1 MGTIPPQVGSR
12 QSCSHTQHLSQFP
25 IPAIGISPLWS
36 RPEQEVVSHL
46 PKRSSSLC
54 HFSNGHDTLILLLQ
68 SCSCGTGPTEKCVGD
83 FTVPTK
89 CRRLEGLCLERLYM
103 IHNNR
108 TIL

>member
-46 PKRSSSLC
+46 PKLSSSLC

-68 SCSCGTGPTEKCVGD
+68 SCSCGIVKIEGGVAPQNSRRERD
-83 FTVPTK
+83 FSNTFGHPSFS
-89 CRRLEGLCLERLYM
+89 
-103 IHNNR
+103 
-108 TIL
+108 